1 MDMAKRSAEDEL
13 EEFLKEIMAKANKE
27 LKRRIEDP
35 QSHAWKE
42 ALKRLWHPAI
52 GHFKYLHPEYEVT
65 DFLDGKRYIDLAYI
79 RPPYRIAF
87 EIDGR
92 SPHLKDASQRDFCN
106 ERLRAFHLVMDG
118 WIVIRIGYVDLK
130 ERPRMWQQ
138 NLQQLIGKLYG
149 HEEQAEKHQL
159 NSREEE
165 ILRLCQRLER
175 PVRLAEVEK
184 FLKCGHRK
192 ARRLLDGLTERN
204 LMERVGGGP
213 SRAHAWRY
221 IGRI

>member
-13 EEFLKEIMAKANKE
+13 EDFLKEIMAKANKE

-52 GHFKYLHPEYEVT
+52 GHFKNLHPEYEVT

-92 SPHLKDASQRDFCN
+92 SPPSEGCIPAGF
-106 ERLRAFHLVMDG
+106 
-118 WIVIRIGYVDLK
+118 
-130 ERPRMWQQ
+130 
-138 NLQQLIGKLYG
+138 LQ
-149 HEEQAEKHQL
+149 
-159 NSREEE
+159 
-165 ILRLCQRLER
+165 
-175 PVRLAEVEK
+175 
-184 FLKCGHRK
+184 
-192 ARRLLDGLTERN
+192 
-204 LMERVGGGP
+204 
-213 SRAHAWRY
+213 
-221 IGRI
+221 